1 MAVGG
6 EQAFGFARQG
16 LEGRVAVVRVELQA
30 GIGVDFSISRDR
42 WSRRSRALCKVSLSD
57 REPCRASMPAII
69 SRRALLAFSQSA
81 GDA

>member
-30 GIGVDFSISRDR
+30 GIGVDFFDF
-42 WSRRSRALCKVSLSD
+42 
-57 REPCRASMPAII
+57 P
-69 SRRALLAFSQSA
+69 
-81 GDA
+81 G